1 MFFHESILVASLSFS
16 SSLRKVAEADYMV
29 CLELSSQFKV
39 SPDYHVTSGF
49 RSQEVSL
56 REQVCKVTSV
66 KKIKSGLTTP
76 LCLSVCLSVSVTVSF
91 SVSLSPSLS
100 PSLFLSLSSRLPA
113 CLPASHSPPPSLF
126 TDSREKGTEQ
136 LSLNDLKLSQFQ
148 TIRVGKLSWGKFK
161 GDC

>member
-76 LCLSVCLSVSVTVSF
+76 LCLSVCLSLSL
-91 SVSLSPSLS
+91 SLSPSLS
-100 PSLFLSLSSRLPA
+100 LRLSLRLSFSLSPLV
-113 CLPASHSPPPSLF
+113 CLPVCLLLTPPPP
-126 TDSREKGTEQ
+126 
-136 LSLNDLKLSQFQ
+136 LSFYGQPRKRNRA
-148 TIRVGKLSWGKFK
+148 TIIKRLEVVSVSDNQGW
-161 GDC
+161 